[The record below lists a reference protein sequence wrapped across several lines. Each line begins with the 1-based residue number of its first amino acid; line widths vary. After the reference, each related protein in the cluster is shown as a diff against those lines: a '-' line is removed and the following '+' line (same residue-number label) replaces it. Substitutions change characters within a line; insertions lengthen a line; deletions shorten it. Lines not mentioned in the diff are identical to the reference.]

1 MINEEDKDG
10 KLLGTFVYDQDRE
23 PVQTF
28 EVQVR
33 EWIRKNNNNTK
44 KKKES
49 QTATVLTCLF
59 LNRSH
64 LMNN

>member
-33 EWIRKNNNNTK
+33 E
-44 KKKES
+44 
-49 QTATVLTCLF
+49 
-59 LNRSH
+59 
-64 LMNN
+64 